1 MSQNNFSTKKLFT
14 EQISFYEIWNIL
26 TEVLLLKIIHVFDMI
41 TVDEIL
47 HPIVLLIEHTDHLT
61 DAVLVL
67 DIDHVLIPETKFLQN
82 ILLHKDLLQDQEILD
97 ILKPALTLI
106 QEKTLIHNKPNR

>member
-1 MSQNNFSTKKLFT
+1 
-14 EQISFYEIWNIL
+14 
-26 TEVLLLKIIHVFDMI
+26 MI

-67 DIDHVLIPETKFLQN
+67 DIDHVFIPATKILQN
-82 ILLHKDLLQDQEILD
+82 ILLHIDPLQDQEILD
-97 ILKPALTLI
+97 ILNPALTLI
-106 QEKTLIHNKPNR
+106 QEKTLIQYKPNR